1 MPPAFQH
8 LDEIVQGL
16 STKSD
21 KIRALGRRGISTSDI
36 AKYLGIR
43 YQHARNVLLDGGL
56 ASTRRQDVNV
66 DSSASAESEIR
77 LVDTRPV
84 WIDVDEEGR
93 MQLPLH
99 LCEAVGIEKGT
110 RVHVRVN
117 EDAIEI
123 LSQRAA
129 VKRAHDIVREF
140 VPPGVSLVDELI
152 EERRR
157 EVQKEEEES

>member
-1 MPPAFQH
+1 MPVVLQH

-21 KIRALGRRGISTSDI
+21 KIRALGRRGVPTSDI

-43 YQHARNVLLDGGL
+43 YQHARNVLVDGGL
-56 ASTRRQDVNV
+56 ASTRRQDVNADRSV
-66 DSSASAESEIR
+66 SAEAETR
-77 LVDTRPV
+77 QVDTTPV
-84 WIDVDEEGR
+84 WIDVDAHGR
-93 MQLPLH
+93 MQLPLN

-110 RVHVRVN
+110 QVHVRIS

-140 VPPGVSLVDELI
+140 VPTGVSLVDELI
-152 EERRR
+152 AERRR
-157 EVQKEEEES
+157 EAQKEEEES